1 MKKTYQKPRIMIE
14 EFSAS
19 EIIATASGCGAV
31 VTLME
36 SGSQC
41 TSDNSFI
48 AEAFAVG
55 FFSDKC
61 ETPYSYEEY
70 DGICLHGPA
79 DNEIYTS

>member
-41 TSDNSFI
+41 TSDN
-48 AEAFAVG
+48 V
-55 FFSDKC
+55 
-61 ETPYSYEEY
+61 YSG
-70 DGICLHGPA
+70 GICRFFFG
-79 DNEIYTS
+79 